1 MDLHFPIALLA
12 CGRGEDGLKDRG
24 NLILAYAADS
34 RGRGMME
41 QDGFEVHDLFAKL
54 EKSPTLK
61 TVLDQVVD
69 DENGEHNPAHL
80 AWAAGCLNGTYFLNL
95 PDHLKFL
102 EGAKAFKSK
111 LERAAGTRS
120 PFVRIPP
127 QFAEEAFG
135 WCNANGNM
143 TYREFSI
150 LCAVYSC
157 IGDKDANVVRR
168 SQIRDRASGVWNAKA
183 KAFVAEDAKAPE
195 TKKKVWEPLTASPQV
210 LTENQLRYT
219 LDELEGR
226 KLLHRLRDPNRRDV
240 WFSRHHT
247 PKDMVPLIMPKR
259 KTASGWRAGRKD
271 AESQLRA
278 ALAPKAGS
286 VQ

>member
-1 MDLHFPIALLA
+1 
-12 CGRGEDGLKDRG
+12 
-24 NLILAYAADS
+24 
-34 RGRGMME
+34 ME
-41 QDGFEVHDLFAKL
+41 KDGFDESSLFYEL
-54 EKSPTLK
+54 EKRPALK
-61 TVLDQVVD
+61 VVIDQLKEND
-69 DENGEHNPAHL
+69 DGEYEPSHL
-80 AWAAGCLNGTYFLNL
+80 AWAAGCLNGRYWGNL
-95 PDHLKFL
+95 SDHLEFL
-102 EGAKAFKSK
+102 EGSKAFISK

-120 PFVRIPP
+120 PFVRIPG
-127 QFAEEAFG
+127 QFANEAFG
-135 WCNANGNM
+135 WSKADGNM

-157 IGDKDANVVRR
+157 LGDKDVNVVRR

-183 KAFVAEDAKAPE
+183 KAFVAEDSKAPGA
-195 TKKKVWEPLTASPQV
+195 KKKVWEPWTASPQV

-247 PKDMVPLIMPKR
+247 PKDMVPLIVPKR
-259 KTASGWRAGRKD
+259 KTASVWRAGRKD